1 MKQPANIKK
10 GKKTTSFGEAKC
22 RTEYKLF
29 IVCGDGEKKTPS
41 TSIFSVIFCGC
52 YSDRSSSADSSK
64 CCLESVSS
72 ESYLLTHR

>member
-41 TSIFSVIFCGC
+41 TSILVSFSV
-52 YSDRSSSADSSK
+52 DVTLTEAHLQTAVSA
-64 CCLESVSS
+64 V
-72 ESYLLTHR
+72 